1 MWNFSYAIPTILV
14 LAVFLLYY
22 FTLPRIPI
30 RMNRTFVTLLMIE
43 TLVMLSD
50 IVSTWADMNHEIFPI
65 WILYVL
71 NSVYFLS
78 FFARGFYF
86 FVFTASALR
95 IDAINDRKF
104 YALSNL
110 PLAAA
115 SLIVIFAPFNKWFY
129 YMDQSGYHSGELYN
143 ILYALFWFYLLL
155 SFFCIFTHTNNLRGK
170 RELTSVV
177 WYNVILFLGSIIRL
191 MFPKYLLMDVF
202 CLIAVIV
209 IYLSFMNPEFYLE
222 GHTWIF
228 NRRSFLAYIEEIS
241 GKKAFSIFTF
251 TIHNYRDVRE
261 LYGVNQMDR
270 GIRLIADYLRK
281 EFSSQKVFY
290 HRSGRFVILCEN
302 GEDYGEINRKLQE
315 RFRKPWRADDA
326 ELFLEIGCALL
337 DIGNNKY
344 DHNTMIQLLT
354 TAFAEAEKAD
364 KNGAVIIDSS
374 YVDKACHETEIKKS
388 IEYALD
394 YDCVE
399 VFLQPIVDANTG
411 KMVGAEALSRI
422 RDSSGQLIPPGLF
435 IPIAEHNG
443 RIDRLGEQVFIK
455 TCKFFRDY
463 DVQSMG
469 LTFINVNLSPIQ
481 FMRQD
486 VGDIMITEAKKY
498 GVPPEFI
505 HLEITEEALIDDHLL
520 VEQTNYIRGLG
531 FNFVL
536 DDYGKGYSNMTR
548 LKSIP
553 FINVKLDMSTVWDY
567 CSNPDDVLP
576 NMVKTFR
583 GVGFSITAEGIE
595 DEVMAEK
602 MRNIGV
608 TYLQGY
614 HFSKPLPMSDFV
626 KKYST

>member
-1 MWNFSYAIPTILV
+1 
-14 LAVFLLYY
+14 
-22 FTLPRIPI
+22 
-30 RMNRTFVTLLMIE
+30 
-43 TLVMLSD
+43 
-50 IVSTWADMNHEIFPI
+50 
-65 WILYVL
+65 
-71 NSVYFLS
+71 
-78 FFARGFYF
+78 
-86 FVFTASALR
+86 
-95 IDAINDRKF
+95 
-104 YALSNL
+104 
-110 PLAAA
+110 
-115 SLIVIFAPFNKWFY
+115 
-129 YMDQSGYHSGELYN
+129 MDQ
-143 ILYALFWFYLLL
+143 
-155 SFFCIFTHTNNLRGK
+155 
-170 RELTSVV
+170 
-177 WYNVILFLGSIIRL
+177 
-191 MFPKYLLMDVF
+191 
-202 CLIAVIV
+202 
-209 IYLSFMNPEFYLE
+209 
-222 GHTWIF
+222 
-228 NRRSFLAYIEEIS
+228 
-241 GKKAFSIFTF
+241 
-251 TIHNYRDVRE
+251 
-261 LYGVNQMDR
+261 

-290 HRSGRFVILCEN
+290 HRSGRFAILCEN
-302 GEDYGEINRKLQE
+302 GEDCSEINRKLQE

-326 ELFLEIGCALL
+326 ELFLEIGSALL
-337 DIGNNKY
+337 DTGNNKY
-344 DHNTMIQLLT
+344 DHNTMIQLLA
-354 TAFAEAEKAD
+354 TAFVEAEKAD
-364 KNGAVIIDSS
+364 KNEAVIIDSS
-374 YVDKACHETEIKKS
+374 YGDKACQETEIKKS
-388 IEYALD
+388 IEYAID
-394 YDCVE
+394 HDCVE

-411 KMVGAEALSRI
+411 KMVGAEAQSII

-486 VGDIMITEAKKY
+486 VGDRMITEAKRY

-505 HLEITEEALIDDHLL
+505 HLEITEEALIDEHLL
-520 VEQTNYIRGLG
+520 VEQTNYIRGRG

-614 HFSKPLPMSDFV
+614 HFSKPLSISDFV